1 MRIQRC
7 FVCNQIKSSTEFFT
21 KEMCNECYK
30 YNKRIP
36 KKRTNKA
43 TSDNQKKREESN
55 QIKKTI
61 PTRTINVTS
70 RLNKLKKDTAK
81 IIMLLLEDLAITEIP
96 GFEEINVSNLNTKE
110 LLNHYSFEE
119 LASLLSILEYYYQH
133 SNK

>member
-1 MRIQRC
+1 
-7 FVCNQIKSSTEFFT
+7 
-21 KEMCNECYK
+21 
-30 YNKRIP
+30 
-36 KKRTNKA
+36 
-43 TSDNQKKREESN
+43 
-55 QIKKTI
+55 
-61 PTRTINVTS
+61 
-70 RLNKLKKDTAK
+70 LKKDTAK